1 MICTPSGILTT
12 ISSINIPILHP
23 NNSQLS
29 IVNYQFLMYLIDT
42 HTHVYD
48 HQFSLDRIEAM
59 QRALDAGVGMMLLPN
74 VDASTITPM
83 LELHEQYPDCTR
95 VMMGLQ
101 PEEVKEDYKDV
112 LSTMEKELEK
122 GIYVGVGE
130 VGLDFYWDSTF
141 EKEQLDA
148 FETQL
153 DWAKQLHLPLSIHCR
168 NAFDK
173 MVKILERKQD
183 GGLRGIMHCFTGTE
197 EEAKV
202 YLELGFHLGLG
213 GVTTYKN
220 CGVKEYLSNLPL
232 DRIVLET
239 DAPYLAPV
247 PCRGKRNEPAFLV
260 HTAQKIADILQIPV
274 EELAAATT
282 ANAQSLFGA

>member
-1 MICTPSGILTT
+1 
-12 ISSINIPILHP
+12 
-23 NNSQLS
+23 
-29 IVNYQFLMYLIDT
+29 MYLIDT

-48 HQFSLDRIEAM
+48 HQFSLDRNEAV
-59 QRALDAGVGMMLLPN
+59 QRALDAGVKMMLLPN
-74 VDASTITPM
+74 VDASTIAPM

-101 PEEVKEDYKDV
+101 PEEVKEDYKEV
-112 LSTMEKELEK
+112 LSLMEKELGEARPASRVSQSRAQ
-122 GIYVGVGE
+122 YVGVGE
-130 VGLDFYWDSTF
+130 VGLDFYWDATY
-141 EKEQLDA
+141 EKQQLDA

-173 MVKILERKQD
+173 MVKILEKKQD
-183 GGLRGIMHCFTGTE
+183 GGLHGIMHCFTGTE
-197 EEAKV
+197 EEAKT

-213 GVTTYKN
+213 GVATYKN
-220 CGVKEYLSNLPL
+220 CGVKDYLPGLPIN
-232 DRIVLET
+232 RIVLET

-260 HTAQKIADILQIPV
+260 HTAQKIADVLQIPV
-274 EELAAATT
+274 EELAEATT
-282 ANAQSLFGA
+282 KNVQSLFAGL

>member
-1 MICTPSGILTT
+1 
-12 ISSINIPILHP
+12 
-23 NNSQLS
+23 
-29 IVNYQFLMYLIDT
+29 MYLIDT
-42 HTHVYD
+42 HTHIYD
-48 HQFSLDRIEAM
+48 HQFSLDRNEAV

-74 VDASTITPM
+74 VDASTIAPM
-83 LELHEQYPDCTR
+83 LELHEQFPDCTR

-101 PEEVKEDYKDV
+101 PEEVKEDYKSILGLMD
-112 LSTMEKELEK
+112 KELER
-122 GIYVGVGE
+122 GIYSGVGE
-130 VGLDFYWDSTF
+130 VGLDFYWDMTF

-168 NAFDK
+168 NAFEK
-173 MVKILERKQD
+173 MVKILEHKQD

-220 CGVKEYLSNLPL
+220 CGVKDYLSNLPL
-232 DRIVLET
+232 NRIVLET

-247 PCRGKRNEPAFLV
+247 PCRGKRNEPAFLI
-260 HTAQKIADILQIPV
+260 HTAQRLAEILQMPL
-274 EELAAATT
+274 EKFAEATT
-282 ANAQSLFGA
+282 NNAKALFDS

>member
-1 MICTPSGILTT
+1 
-12 ISSINIPILHP
+12 
-23 NNSQLS
+23 
-29 IVNYQFLMYLIDT
+29 MYLVDT
-42 HTHVYD
+42 HCHIYD
-48 HQFSLDRIEAM
+48 HQFSLDRNEAM

-74 VDASTITPM
+74 VDASTIAPM
-83 LELHEQYPDCTR
+83 LELHDQFPDCTR

-112 LSTMEKELEK
+112 LSQMEMELER

-130 VGLDFYWDSTF
+130 VGLDFYWDASF

-153 DWAKQLHLPLSIHCR
+153 DWAKQLGLPLSIHCR

-173 MVKILERKQD
+173 MVRILEHKQD

-197 EEAKV
+197 DEAKV
-202 YLELGFHLGLG
+202 YLELGFYLGLG

-220 CGVKEYLSNLPL
+220 CGVMDFLSNLPL

-260 HTAQKIADILQIPV
+260 HTARRIAEMLQMPV
-274 EELAAATT
+274 EALAAVTT
-282 ANAQSLFGA
+282 ANAQSLFKG

>member
-1 MICTPSGILTT
+1 
-12 ISSINIPILHP
+12 
-23 NNSQLS
+23 
-29 IVNYQFLMYLIDT
+29 MYLVDT

-48 HQFSLDRIEAM
+48 HQFSLDRNEAM
-59 QRALDAGVGMMLLPN
+59 KRALDAGVGMMLLPN
-74 VDASTITPM
+74 VDASTIAPM
-83 LELHEQYPDCTR
+83 LELHEQYPDHTR

-101 PEEVKEDYKDV
+101 PEEVKEDYKEV
-112 LSTMEKELEK
+112 LSMMEKELEH

-130 VGLDFYWDSTF
+130 VGLDFYWDSTY
-141 EKEQLDA
+141 EKQQLDA

-153 DWAKQLHLPLSIHCR
+153 DWSKQLGLPLSIHCR
-168 NAFDK
+168 NAFEK
-173 MVKILERKQD
+173 MVKILEKKQD

-220 CGVKEYLSNLPL
+220 CGVKDYLPNLPL
-232 DRIVLET
+232 NRIVLET

-260 HTAQKIADILQIPV
+260 HTAQRIADVLQMPLDDFAEV
-274 EELAAATT
+274 TT
-282 ANAQSLFGA
+282 TNAKVLFGL

>member
-1 MICTPSGILTT
+1 
-12 ISSINIPILHP
+12 
-23 NNSQLS
+23 
-29 IVNYQFLMYLIDT
+29 MYLVDT

-48 HQFSLDRIEAM
+48 HQFSLDRNEAI
-59 QRALDAGVGMMLLPN
+59 QRALNVGVGMMLLPN
-74 VDASTITPM
+74 VDASTIAPM

-101 PEEVKEDYKDV
+101 PEEVKEDYKEV
-112 LSTMEKELEK
+112 LLLMEKELGR

-130 VGLDFYWDSTF
+130 VGLDFYWDASF
-141 EKEQLDA
+141 EKQQLDA

-168 NAFDK
+168 NAFEK
-173 MVKILERKQD
+173 MVSILERRQD
-183 GGLRGIMHCFTGTE
+183 GNLHGIMHCFTGTE

-220 CGVKEYLSNLPL
+220 CGVKDYLPHLPL

-260 HTAQKIADILQIPV
+260 HTAQKIADILQISI
-274 EELAAATT
+274 EELAVTTT
-282 ANAQSLFGA
+282 ANVQSLFADL

>member
-1 MICTPSGILTT
+1 
-12 ISSINIPILHP
+12 
-23 NNSQLS
+23 
-29 IVNYQFLMYLIDT
+29 MYFVDT

-48 HQFSLDRIEAM
+48 HQFSLDRNEAI
-59 QRALDAGVGMMLLPN
+59 QRALEAGVKMMLLPN

-83 LELHEQYPDCTR
+83 LELHEQYSDCTR
-95 VMMGLQ
+95 AMMGLQ
-101 PEEVKEDYKDV
+101 PEEVKEDYKQV
-112 LSTMEKELEK
+112 LSQMEKELER

-153 DWAKQLHLPLSIHCR
+153 EWARQLHLPLSIHCR

-173 MVKILERKQD
+173 MVKILEHKQD
-183 GGLRGIMHCFTGTE
+183 GGLHGIMHCFTGIE
-197 EEAKV
+197 DEARV
-202 YLELGFHLGLG
+202 YLDLGFHLGLG

-220 CGVKEYLSNLPL
+220 CGLKDYLPNLPL

-260 HTAQKIADILQIPV
+260 HTAQKIAEILQIPV

-282 ANAQSLFGA
+282 ANAKALFQL

>member
-1 MICTPSGILTT
+1 
-12 ISSINIPILHP
+12 
-23 NNSQLS
+23 
-29 IVNYQFLMYLIDT
+29 MYLIDT
-42 HTHVYD
+42 HTHIYD
-48 HQFSLDRIEAM
+48 HQFSLDRNEAM
-59 QRALDAGVGMMLLPN
+59 QRAIDAGVKMLLLPN
-74 VDASTITPM
+74 VDASTIAPM
-83 LELHEQYPDCTR
+83 LELHEQYHDCTR

-101 PEEVKEDYKDV
+101 PEEVKEEYKQV
-112 LSTMEKELEK
+112 LSMMEKELEK
-122 GIYVGVGE
+122 GIYAGVGE
-130 VGLDFYWDSTF
+130 VGLDFYWDTTF
-141 EKEQLDA
+141 EKEQLDS

-173 MVKILERKQD
+173 MVKILEHKQD

-220 CGVKEYLSNLPL
+220 CGVKDYLPNLPL

-260 HTAQKIADILQIPV
+260 HTAQRIADILQLPV
-274 EELAAATT
+274 EELAAVTT
-282 ANAQSLFGA
+282 ANAQSLFGL

>member
-1 MICTPSGILTT
+1 ML
-12 ISSINIPILHP
+12 
-23 NNSQLS
+23 
-29 IVNYQFLMYLIDT
+29 LIDT
-42 HTHVYD
+42 HTHIYD
-48 HQFSLDRIEAM
+48 HQFSLDRNEAV
-59 QRALDAGVGMMLLPN
+59 QRALEAGVGMMLLPN
-74 VDASTITPM
+74 VDASTIAPM
-83 LELHEQYPDCTR
+83 LELHEQYPDYTR

-101 PEEVKEDYKDV
+101 PEEVKENYKEV
-112 LSTMEKELEK
+112 LSMMEKELGE
-122 GIYVGVGE
+122 GSPASRVSQSHVQYVGVGE
-130 VGLDFYWDSTF
+130 VGLDFYWDATF
-141 EKEQLDA
+141 EKQQFDA

-173 MVKILERKQD
+173 MVKILEHKQD

-220 CGVKEYLSNLPL
+220 CGVKEFLPNLPL

-260 HTAQKIADILQIPV
+260 HTAQKIAEILQIPV
-274 EELAAATT
+274 EELAVATT
-282 ANAQSLFGA
+282 KNAMTLFQI

>member
-1 MICTPSGILTT
+1 
-12 ISSINIPILHP
+12 
-23 NNSQLS
+23 
-29 IVNYQFLMYLIDT
+29 MYLVDT
-42 HTHVYD
+42 HTHIYY
-48 HQFSLDRIEAM
+48 HQFSLDRNETV
-59 QRALDAGVGMMLLPN
+59 QRALEAGVKMMLLPN
-74 VDASTITPM
+74 VDASTIAPM

-101 PEEVKEDYKDV
+101 PEEVKEDYKEV
-112 LSTMEKELEK
+112 LTVMEKELER

-130 VGLDFYWDSTF
+130 VGLDFYWDATF
-141 EKEQLDA
+141 ETQQLDA

-153 DWAKQLHLPLSIHCR
+153 DWARQLGLPLSIHCR

-183 GGLRGIMHCFTGTE
+183 GSLRGIMHCFTGTE
-197 EEAKV
+197 DEAKA
-202 YLELGFHLGLG
+202 YLDLGFHLGLG

-220 CGVKEYLSNLPL
+220 CGVKDFLPNLPL

-260 HTAQKIADILQIPV
+260 HTAQRIADILQIPV
-274 EELAAATT
+274 EELAAITT
-282 ANAQSLFGA
+282 ENVQSLFAGL

>member
-1 MICTPSGILTT
+1 
-12 ISSINIPILHP
+12 
-23 NNSQLS
+23 
-29 IVNYQFLMYLIDT
+29 MYLVDT

-48 HQFSLDRIEAM
+48 HQFSLDRNEAM
-59 QRALDAGVGMMLLPN
+59 KRALDAGVGMMLLPN
-74 VDASTITPM
+74 VDASTIAPM
-83 LELHEQYPDCTR
+83 LELHEQYPDHTR

-101 PEEVKEDYKDV
+101 PEEVKEDYKEV
-112 LSTMEKELEK
+112 LSMMEKELEH

-130 VGLDFYWDSTF
+130 VGLDFYWDSTY
-141 EKEQLDA
+141 EKQQLDA

-153 DWAKQLHLPLSIHCR
+153 DWSKQLGLPLSIHCR
-168 NAFDK
+168 NAFEK
-173 MVKILERKQD
+173 MVKILEKKQD

-220 CGVKEYLSNLPL
+220 CGVKDYLPNLPL

-260 HTAQKIADILQIPV
+260 HTAQRIADVLQMPLDDFAEV
-274 EELAAATT
+274 TT
-282 ANAQSLFGA
+282 TNAKALFGL

>member
-1 MICTPSGILTT
+1 MI
-12 ISSINIPILHP
+12 
-23 NNSQLS
+23 
-29 IVNYQFLMYLIDT
+29 MYLVDT

-48 HQFSLDRIEAM
+48 HQFSLDRNESM

-74 VDASTITPM
+74 VDASTIAPM

-101 PEEVKEDYKDV
+101 PEEVREDYKEV
-112 LSTMEKELEK
+112 LSMMEKELEH

-130 VGLDFYWDSTF
+130 VGLDFYWDSTY
-141 EKEQLDA
+141 EKQQLDA

-153 DWAKQLHLPLSIHCR
+153 DWAKQLGLPLSIHCR
-168 NAFDK
+168 NAFEK
-173 MVKILERKQD
+173 MVKILEKKQD
-183 GGLRGIMHCFTGTE
+183 GGLHGIMHCFTGTE

-220 CGVKEYLSNLPL
+220 CGVKDYLSNLPL

-260 HTAQKIADILQIPV
+260 HTAQRIADVLQMPLDDFAEV
-274 EELAAATT
+274 TT
-282 ANAQSLFGA
+282 TNAKVLFGL

>member
-1 MICTPSGILTT
+1 MT
-12 ISSINIPILHP
+12 
-23 NNSQLS
+23 
-29 IVNYQFLMYLIDT
+29 MYLVDT

-48 HQFSLDRIEAM
+48 HQFSLDRNEAM
-59 QRALDAGVGMMLLPN
+59 QRALDAGVKMMLLPN
-74 VDASTITPM
+74 VDASTIAPM

-101 PEEVKEDYKDV
+101 PEEVKEDYKQV

-122 GIYVGVGE
+122 GIYAGVGE
-130 VGLDFYWDSTF
+130 VGLDFYWDSTY
-141 EKEQLDA
+141 EKQQLDA

-153 DWAKQLHLPLSIHCR
+153 DWSKQLHLPLSIHCR

-173 MVKILERKQD
+173 MVRILEHKQD

-220 CGVKEYLSNLPL
+220 CGVKDYLPNLPL
-232 DRIVLET
+232 ERIVLET

-260 HTAQKIADILQIPV
+260 HTAQKIADVLQIPV
-274 EELAAATT
+274 EELAEITT
-282 ANAQSLFGA
+282 SNSQTLFQV

>member
-1 MICTPSGILTT
+1 
-12 ISSINIPILHP
+12 
-23 NNSQLS
+23 
-29 IVNYQFLMYLIDT
+29 MYLVDT

-48 HQFSLDRIEAM
+48 HQFSLDRNEAI
-59 QRALDAGVGMMLLPN
+59 QRALEAGVKMMLLPN
-74 VDASTITPM
+74 VDASTIAPM
-83 LELHEQYPDCTR
+83 LELYEQFPDCTR

-101 PEEVKEDYKDV
+101 PEEVKEDYKEV
-112 LSTMEKELEK
+112 LSMMEKELGEVRPASRVQ
-122 GIYVGVGE
+122 YVGVGE

-141 EKEQLDA
+141 EKQQLDV

-153 DWAKQLHLPLSIHCR
+153 DWAKQLGLPLSIHCR

-173 MVKILERKQD
+173 MVKILEKKQD
-183 GGLRGIMHCFTGTE
+183 GGLNGIMHCFTGTE

-220 CGVKEYLSNLPL
+220 CGVKDYLPNLPL

-260 HTAQKIADILQIPV
+260 HTAQKIADVLQMPLEDFAV
-274 EELAAATT
+274 VTT
-282 ANAQSLFGA
+282 ANVKNLFQF

>member
-1 MICTPSGILTT
+1 
-12 ISSINIPILHP
+12 
-23 NNSQLS
+23 
-29 IVNYQFLMYLIDT
+29 MYLVDT

-48 HQFSLDRIEAM
+48 HQFSLDRNETIET
-59 QRALDAGVGMMLLPN
+59 ALEAGVGMMLLPN
-74 VDASTITPM
+74 VDASTIAPM
-83 LELHEQYPDCTR
+83 LELHEQFPDCTR

-101 PEEVKEDYKDV
+101 PEEVKEDYKSV
-112 LSTMEKELEK
+112 LSRMEKELER

-141 EKEQLDA
+141 EKQQLDA
-148 FETQL
+148 FDTQL
-153 DWAKQLHLPLSIHCR
+153 DWAKQLKLPLSIHCR
-168 NAFDK
+168 NAFEK
-173 MVKILERKQD
+173 MVKILEKKQD

-220 CGVKEYLSNLPL
+220 CGVKDYLPNLPL

-239 DAPYLAPV
+239 DAPYFAPV

-260 HTAQKIADILQIPV
+260 HTAQRIADILQMPI
-274 EELAAATT
+274 EKLAAMTT
-282 ANAQSLFGA
+282 ANVQSLFGL

>member
-1 MICTPSGILTT
+1 
-12 ISSINIPILHP
+12 
-23 NNSQLS
+23 
-29 IVNYQFLMYLIDT
+29 MYLVDT

-48 HQFSLDRIEAM
+48 HQFSLDRNEAM

-74 VDASTITPM
+74 VDASTIAPM
-83 LELHEQYPDCTR
+83 LELHEQYPDHTR

-101 PEEVKEDYKDV
+101 PEEVKEDYKEV
-112 LSTMEKELEK
+112 LSMMEKELEH

-130 VGLDFYWDSTF
+130 IGLDFYWDSTY
-141 EKEQLDA
+141 EKQQLDA

-153 DWAKQLHLPLSIHCR
+153 DWAKQLGLPLSIHCR

-173 MVKILERKQD
+173 MVKILDKKQD

-220 CGVKEYLSNLPL
+220 CGVKDYLPNLPL

-260 HTAQKIADILQIPV
+260 HTAEKIADVLQIPV
-274 EELAAATT
+274 EELAEATT
-282 ANAQSLFGA
+282 KNVKTLFKL

>member
-1 MICTPSGILTT
+1 
-12 ISSINIPILHP
+12 
-23 NNSQLS
+23 
-29 IVNYQFLMYLIDT
+29 MYLIDT

-48 HQFSLDRIEAM
+48 HQFSLDRNEAM
-59 QRALDAGVGMMLLPN
+59 QRALDAGVKMMLLPN
-74 VDASTITPM
+74 VDASTIAPM
-83 LELHEQYPDCTR
+83 LELHEQFPDCTR

-101 PEEVKEDYKDV
+101 PEEVKEDYKQV
-112 LSTMEKELEK
+112 LSMMEKELEK
-122 GIYVGVGE
+122 GIYAGVGE
-130 VGLDFYWDSTF
+130 VGLDFYWDATF

-148 FETQL
+148 IETQL
-153 DWAKQLHLPLSIHCR
+153 DWAKQLGLPLSIHCR

-173 MVKILERKQD
+173 MVKILEHKQD

-220 CGVKEYLSNLPL
+220 CGVKDYLPNLPL

-260 HTAQKIADILQIPV
+260 HTAQRVADILQMPV
-274 EELAAATT
+274 EELALTT
-282 ANAQSLFGA
+282 TENAKMLFKL

>member
-1 MICTPSGILTT
+1 
-12 ISSINIPILHP
+12 
-23 NNSQLS
+23 
-29 IVNYQFLMYLIDT
+29 MYLVDT

-48 HQFSLDRIEAM
+48 HQFSLDRNEAM

-74 VDASTITPM
+74 VDVSTITPM

-101 PEEVKEDYKDV
+101 PEEVKEDYKQV
-112 LSTMEKELEK
+112 LSMMEKELGK
-122 GIYVGVGE
+122 GIYAGVGE
-130 VGLDFYWDSTF
+130 VGLDFYWDATF
-141 EKEQLDA
+141 EKQQLDA

-173 MVKILERKQD
+173 MVKVLEHKQD

-197 EEAKV
+197 EEAKA
-202 YLELGFHLGLG
+202 YLGLGFHLGLG
-213 GVTTYKN
+213 GVVTYKN
-220 CGVKEYLSNLPL
+220 CGVKDYLPNLPL

-260 HTAQKIADILQIPV
+260 HTAQKIAEIRQISL
-274 EELAAATT
+274 EEVAEATST
-282 ANAQSLFGA
+282 NVQALFQL

>member
-1 MICTPSGILTT
+1 
-12 ISSINIPILHP
+12 
-23 NNSQLS
+23 
-29 IVNYQFLMYLIDT
+29 MYLVDT
-42 HTHVYD
+42 HCHIYD
-48 HQFSLDRIEAM
+48 HQFSLDRNEAI
-59 QRALDAGVGMMLLPN
+59 QRAREAGVGMMLLPN
-74 VDASTITPM
+74 VDASTIAPM
-83 LELHEQYPDCTR
+83 LELHEQFPDCTR

-101 PEEVKEDYKDV
+101 PEEVKEDYKAV
-112 LSTMEKELEK
+112 LGLMEKELER

-130 VGLDFYWDSTF
+130 IGLDFYWDVSF

-153 DWAKQLHLPLSIHCR
+153 EWAKQLNLPLSIHCR

-173 MVKILERKQD
+173 MVRILEHKQD

-202 YLELGFHLGLG
+202 YLDLGFHLGLG

-220 CGVKEYLSNLPL
+220 CGVKDFLPRLPL
-232 DRIVLET
+232 NRIVLET

-260 HTAQKIADILQIPV
+260 HTAKRIAEILQIQV
-274 EELAAATT
+274 EELAEITT
-282 ANAQSLFGA
+282 ANANRLFAL